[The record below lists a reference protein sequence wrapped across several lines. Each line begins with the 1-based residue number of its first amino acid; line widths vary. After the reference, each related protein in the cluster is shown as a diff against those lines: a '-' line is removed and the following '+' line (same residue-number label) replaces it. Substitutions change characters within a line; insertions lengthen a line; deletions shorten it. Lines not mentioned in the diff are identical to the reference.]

1 VWSCEARVDDS
12 ARPHRREEIASTLR
26 PVSISTKRG
35 DDGTTGVLHGSRV
48 RKDSS
53 RIEANGVIDEAQA
66 ALGLARAE
74 VRGTTLDDELVG
86 LERDLWVVMAEVA
99 TPPRSRSRLVAGTTL
114 VTGEMVDALDKR
126 VHELEAA
133 AKMPAEFV
141 VPGQS
146 RASAA
151 LDLARTVVRRAE
163 RNAVALGIGDGSH
176 VVPYLNRLSD
186 LCWLLARSCER
197 EHLPARSTG
206 VKAPRAE
213 A

>member
-1 VWSCEARVDDS
+1 V
-12 ARPHRREEIASTLR
+12 IASTLR
-26 PVSISTKRG
+26 PMSISTKRG
-35 DDGTTGVLHGSRV
+35 DDGTTGLLHGGRV
-48 RKDSS
+48 RKDSA
-53 RIEANGVIDEAQA
+53 RIGTNGAIDEAQA

-74 VRGTTLDDELVG
+74 VRGTELDDELAG

-99 TPPRSRSRLVAGTTL
+99 TAPRSRSRLVEGRTL
-114 VTGEMVDALDKR
+114 VTAEMVDALERR

-133 AKMPAEFV
+133 GAMPSEFV
-141 VPGQS
+141 VPGQT

-163 RNAVALGIGDGSH
+163 RMAVALGVGDGSH

-186 LCWLLARSCER
+186 LCWLLARSSER
-197 EHLPARSTG
+197 EHLTARSVR
-206 VKAPRAE
+206 VKAPRSE

>member
-1 VWSCEARVDDS
+1 V
-12 ARPHRREEIASTLR
+12 IASTLR

-35 DDGTTGVLHGSRV
+35 DDGTTGLLHGGRV
-48 RKDSS
+48 RKDSA
-53 RIEANGVIDEAQA
+53 RIGTIGAIDEAQA

-74 VRGTTLDDELVG
+74 VRGTDLDDELAG

-99 TPPRSRSRLVAGTTL
+99 TAPRWRSRLVEGRTL
-114 VTGEMVDALDKR
+114 VTAGMVDALERR
-126 VHELEAA
+126 VHELEASGS
-133 AKMPAEFV
+133 MPSEFV
-141 VPGQS
+141 VPGQT

-163 RNAVALGIGDGSH
+163 RMAVALELGDGSH

-186 LCWLLARSCER
+186 LCWLLARTSEG
-197 EHLPARSTG
+197 EHLTVRSAG
-206 VKAPRAE
+206 VKVPGCE

>member
-1 VWSCEARVDDS
+1 M
-12 ARPHRREEIASTLR
+12 IASTLR

-35 DDGTTGVLHGSRV
+35 DDGTTGLLYGGRV
-48 RKDSS
+48 RKDSG
-53 RIEANGVIDEAQA
+53 RIGTNGAIDEAQA

-74 VRGTTLDDELVG
+74 VRGTALDEELAG

-99 TPPRSRSRLVAGTTL
+99 TAPRSRSRLVAGRTL
-114 VTGEMVDALDKR
+114 VTAEMVDALERR

-133 AKMPAEFV
+133 GSMPSEFV
-141 VPGQS
+141 VPGQT

-163 RNAVALGIGDGSH
+163 RMAVALGVGDGSH

-186 LCWLLARSCER
+186 LCWLLARANER
-197 EHLPARSTG
+197 EHLMARSAR

>member
-1 VWSCEARVDDS
+1 M
-12 ARPHRREEIASTLR
+12 IASTLR

-35 DDGTTGVLHGSRV
+35 DDGTTGLLHGGRV
-48 RKDSS
+48 RKDSA
-53 RIEANGVIDEAQA
+53 RIGTNGAIDEAQA

-74 VRGTTLDDELVG
+74 VRGTALDEELAG

-99 TPPRSRSRLVAGTTL
+99 TAPRSRSRLVAGRTL
-114 VTGEMVDALDKR
+114 VTAEMVDALERR

-133 AKMPAEFV
+133 GSMPSEFV
-141 VPGQS
+141 VPGQT

-163 RNAVALGIGDGSH
+163 RLAVALGVGDGSH

-186 LCWLLARSCER
+186 LCWLLARANER
-197 EHLPARSTG
+197 EHLTARSAR

>member
-1 VWSCEARVDDS
+1 
-12 ARPHRREEIASTLR
+12 
-26 PVSISTKRG
+26 VSISTKRG
-35 DDGTTGVLHGSRV
+35 DDGTTGLLHGGRV

-74 VRGTTLDDELVG
+74 VRGTKLDDELAG

-99 TPPRSRSRLVAGTTL
+99 TPPRSRSRLVAATTL
-114 VTGEMVDALDKR
+114 VTGEMVDALEKR

-133 AKMPAEFV
+133 GTMPSEFV

-197 EHLPARSTG
+197 EHLPARRVG
-206 VKAPRAE
+206 VKAHRAE

>member
-1 VWSCEARVDDS
+1 M
-12 ARPHRREEIASTLR
+12 IASTLR

-35 DDGTTGVLHGSRV
+35 DDGTTGLLHGGRV
-48 RKDSS
+48 RKDSA
-53 RIEANGVIDEAQA
+53 RIGTIGAIDEAQA

-74 VRGTTLDDELVG
+74 VRGTDLDDELAG

-99 TPPRSRSRLVAGTTL
+99 TAPRWRSRLVEGRTL
-114 VTGEMVDALDKR
+114 VTAGMVDALERR
-126 VHELEAA
+126 VHELEASGS
-133 AKMPAEFV
+133 MPSEFV
-141 VPGQS
+141 VPGQT

-163 RNAVALGIGDGSH
+163 RMAVALELGDGSH

-186 LCWLLARSCER
+186 LCWLLARTSEG
-197 EHLPARSTG
+197 EHLTVRSAG
-206 VKAPRAE
+206 VKVPGCE